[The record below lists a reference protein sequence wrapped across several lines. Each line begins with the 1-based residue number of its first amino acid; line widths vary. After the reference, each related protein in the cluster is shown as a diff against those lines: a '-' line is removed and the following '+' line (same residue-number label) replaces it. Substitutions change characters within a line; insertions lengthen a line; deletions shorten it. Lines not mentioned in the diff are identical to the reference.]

1 MSLETWDCLD
11 GRQLRMR
18 RGRFDDI
25 DRFLE
30 FELHLSPGTRYFR
43 FGKVRDPG
51 YSRDQVVGLFDPADD
66 CNVHYVVTTTENSC
80 EVMIASGRLVV
91 PPATSACELLIV
103 VRDDWH
109 GRGLGQR
116 LVTKLFREAARRRV
130 HIVYC
135 QVMPTNRRMQIFM
148 RRCGF
153 TQTINPDHE
162 VLLRFEKPV
171 AAHEALA

>member
-1 MSLETWDCLD
+1 MDANCGCDVGASTTSIDFWNSNSIY
-11 GRQLRMR
+11 R
-18 RGRFDDI
+18 RGPDI
-25 DRFLE
+25 FVSGKFAILATVAIRSSGFL
-30 FELHLSPGTRYFR
+30 TRR
-43 FGKVRDPG
+43 
-51 YSRDQVVGLFDPADD
+51 
-66 CNVHYVVTTTENSC
+66 T
-80 EVMIASGRLVV
+80 IA
-91 PPATSACELLIV
+91 TFITLIV